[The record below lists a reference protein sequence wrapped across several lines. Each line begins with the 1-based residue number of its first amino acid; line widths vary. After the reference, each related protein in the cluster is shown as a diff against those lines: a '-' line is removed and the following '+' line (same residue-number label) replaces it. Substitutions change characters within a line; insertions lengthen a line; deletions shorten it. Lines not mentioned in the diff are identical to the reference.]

1 MELEQN
7 QESEQFEPNKLKK
20 GFEKVIKLTTKIKS
34 NNKIVRTYTKIS
46 NPVNVLKDYKS
57 NLNQTNS
64 HTESA
69 IITGTEFVATKS
81 TQTMG
86 FVLASEIGLKIA
98 ASGGFTLPACL
109 AGSIVGGTTFYLGL
123 EASEQIKS
131 ITNNVTTHTIK
142 YARQMLPGYIQ
153 PIIRECIGEPVEQFL
168 KSAYTLGSESI
179 SKIINTISQTLYENW
194 DKLKPEQTIVYCE
207 DLNKKKIS
215 IELNKQVATRVFN
228 YCQSGLKNHDE
239 MKCLGRYG
247 TEYSGT
253 SKSAF
258 QFNEFNSKINDF
270 QTQLNSYDFVSKT
283 TNPTPYELVLMDFSK
298 SRPNPNLIT
307 RNKINSNSIP
317 NYQVSVHVSGGGGGD
332 SGILAGVGGAVI
344 IAIKVSFLF

>member
-1 MELEQN
+1 MEIEQN
-7 QESEQFEPNKLKK
+7 QESEQFDPNELKK
-20 GFEKVIKLTTKIKS
+20 GFEKPVKLYTMIKS

-46 NPVNVLKDYKS
+46 NSVNVLKDYKS

-69 IITGTEFVATKS
+69 IITGTEFVVTKS

-86 FVLASEIGLKIA
+86 FVFASEIGLKIA
-98 ASGGFTLPACL
+98 ALGGFTLPACL
-109 AGSIVGGTTFYLGL
+109 AGTIVGGTTFCLGL

-131 ITNNVTTHTIK
+131 ITNNITTHTIK
-142 YARQMLPGYIQ
+142 YASQILPGYIQ
-153 PIIRECIGEPVEQFL
+153 EIIRECIGEPVEQFL
-168 KSAYTLGSESI
+168 KSAYTFGSESI
-179 SKIINTISQTLYENW
+179 NKITNTISQILYENW

-207 DLNKKKIS
+207 DLDKKKIS
-215 IELNKQVATRVFN
+215 VELNKQVATRVYN
-228 YCQSGLKNHDE
+228 YCQSGLKNLDE
-239 MKCLGRYG
+239 MKFLGCYG
-247 TEYSGT
+247 SEYSGT

-258 QFNEFNSKINDF
+258 QFKEFNSKINDF

-317 NYQVSVHVSGGGGGD
+317 NYQASVHVLGGGGGD